1 MTVILPKINLEI
13 RTFVASQALGASELA
28 PWRPQVYMNLNTLST
43 QTPRRQE
50 LLGHIKKEWQIEMMA
65 MFDPEKGCKFHAQ
78 PQTGAYYCFTCT
90 ASVNML
96 YSLYYV
102 SINLTRTLFGSCLGP
117 MSTD

>member
-65 MFDPEKGCKFHAQ
+65 MFDPEKGFKFHAQ
-78 PQTGAYYCFTCT
+78 PKLVHIIVLHAQLVFICYTHYI
-90 ASVNML
+90 M
-96 YSLYYV
+96 
-102 SINLTRTLFGSCLGP
+102 CL
-117 MSTD
+117 